1 METYKRILSYARP
14 LSLYWPPYLLLSILS
29 VIFGIA
35 NYALIGPVLSMLFEP
50 DKAASLSPLPDSS
63 FSLDYVEAWCNNL
76 LYGIVKGNGFLRG
89 LIFVCSALVAATL
102 LSNIC
107 RYLSQRILVN
117 MKTKLMFN
125 LRADLFKKIASLD
138 IGYFNNRRKG
148 DILSSI
154 SNDVSEV
161 QNTIA
166 GSFHIFFREPLLVIG
181 FLSAL
186 FFMSAKLT
194 LVSLIALPLSAIVI
208 SKITGRLRK
217 GAVETQTL
225 MGRILSH
232 FEEAIAGSRIIKAF
246 NAQQYV
252 GEQFQKDN
260 EAHRK
265 ISISVANR
273 QELASPVS
281 EFLGIT
287 VAAVVLLYGGWL
299 NYHGELGMSWSA
311 FVVYIGFYWRVLEPA
326 KAMASS
332 YAAIQKGL
340 VSAGR
345 IFDILD
351 AENDIKEC
359 ESPVVLDGFNDSIEF
374 KDVSFSYGA
383 EPVLSD
389 INLTIPKGKT
399 VAIVGP
405 SGAGKSTLADLI
417 PRFWD
422 TLSGDILIDGTNIK
436 KLSIASLRSVMG
448 IVTQEPILFND
459 SVYGNITFGMENVSA
474 DQVKEAATIANA
486 DEFISQMEKGYQ
498 TNIGDRGA
506 KLSGGQRQRLA
517 IARAVLK
524 NPPFLILDEATSSL
538 DTESERL
545 VQDALTKLMS
555 SRTCLIIAHRLSTI
569 RHADEIIVLQNGHI
583 AERGTHGELIQKGG
597 LYSHLCELQAFS

>member
-1 METYKRILSYARP
+1 METYKRILSYAKP
-14 LSLYWPPYLLLSILS
+14 LGRYWPPYLLLSVLS

-50 DKAASLSPLPDSS
+50 EKAASATAAPEGG
-63 FSLDYVEAWCNNL
+63 FSLEYVEQGINHL
-76 LYGIVKGNGFLRG
+76 LNGIVNGNGFLTG
-89 LIFVCSALVAATL
+89 LLLVCLALVVATL
-102 LSNIC
+102 LSNLC
-107 RYLSQRILVN
+107 RYLSQRILVS
-117 MKTKLMFN
+117 MKTRLLYN
-125 LRADLFKKIASLD
+125 LRSDLFHKISGLD
-138 IGYFNNRRKG
+138 IGFFNNRRKG

-181 FLSAL
+181 FLAAL
-186 FFMSAKLT
+186 FFMSPRLT
-194 LVSLIALPLSAIVI
+194 LVSLVALPLSAIVI
-208 SKITGRLRK
+208 SRITGRLRRD
-217 GAVETQTL
+217 AVETQTL
-225 MGRILSH
+225 MGKILSH
-232 FEEAIAGSRIIKAF
+232 FEEAISGSRIIKAF
-246 NAQQYV
+246 NAQKYV
-252 GEQFQKDN
+252 DSQFDKDN
-260 EAHRK
+260 EVHRRV
-265 ISISVANR
+265 SLAVSNR

-287 VAAVVLLYGGWL
+287 VAALVLLYGGWL
-299 NYHGELGMSWSA
+299 NYRGQLGMSWSA

-351 AENDIKEC
+351 AENCIKES
-359 ESPVVLDGFNDSIEF
+359 ERPLVLEGFNDAIEF
-374 KDVSFSYGA
+374 RNVSFAYGS

-422 TLSGDILIDGTNIK
+422 CGEGVILIDGHDIRS
-436 KLSIASLRSVMG
+436 LSIASLRSIMG

-459 SVYGNITFGMENVSA
+459 SIYGNITFGMEGVSQR
-474 DQVKEAATIANA
+474 QVEEAAAIANA
-486 DEFISQMEKGYQ
+486 DEFISRMEDGYR
-498 TNIGDRGA
+498 TNIGDRGS
-506 KLSGGQRQRLA
+506 KLSGGQRQRIA

-545 VQDALTKLMS
+545 VQDALTRLMTN
-555 SRTCLIIAHRLSTI
+555 RTCLVIAHRLSTI
-569 RHADEIIVLQNGHI
+569 RHADEIIVLQNGRI
-583 AERGTHGELIQKGG
+583 AERGTHEQLIKAGG
-597 LYSHLCELQAFS
+597 IYNHLCQLQAFS

>member
-1 METYKRILSYARP
+1 METYKRILSYAKP
-14 LSLYWPPYLLLSILS
+14 LGRYWPPYLLLSFLS

-50 DKAASLSPLPDSS
+50 EKAASATSAPEGS
-63 FSLDYVEAWCNNL
+63 FSLQYVEQAVNHCLN
-76 LYGIVKGNGFLRG
+76 GIVASNGFLTG
-89 LIFVCSALVAATL
+89 LLLVCLALVAATL

-107 RYLSQRILVN
+107 RYLSQRILVS
-117 MKTKLMFN
+117 MKTGLMYN
-125 LRADLFKKIASLD
+125 LRADLFQKISSLD
-138 IGYFNNRRKG
+138 LGYFNSRRKG

-181 FLSAL
+181 FLAAL
-186 FFMSAKLT
+186 FFMSPKLT
-194 LVSLIALPLSAIVI
+194 VVSLIALPLSAIVI
-208 SKITGRLRK
+208 SRITGRLRRD
-217 GAVETQTL
+217 AVETQTL

-232 FEEAIAGSRIIKAF
+232 FEEAISGSRIIKAF
-246 NAQQYV
+246 NAAKYV
-252 GEQFQKDN
+252 DSQFDKDN
-260 EAHRK
+260 EAHRR
-265 ISISVANR
+265 ISLAVSNR
-273 QELASPVS
+273 QVLASPVS

-287 VAAVVLLYGGWL
+287 VAAIVLLYGGWL
-299 NYHGELGMSWSA
+299 NYRGQLGMSWSA

-351 AENDIKEC
+351 AENDIKES
-359 ESPVVLDGFNDSIEF
+359 EKPVVLDGFSKAIEF
-374 KDVSFSYGA
+374 RGVSFSYGS
-383 EPVLSD
+383 EPVLED
-389 INLTIPKGKT
+389 IDLTIPKGRT

-422 TLSGDILIDGTNIK
+422 CVSGEILIDGHDIRT
-436 KLSIASLRSVMG
+436 LSIASLRSIMG

-459 SVYGNITFGMENVSA
+459 SIFGNITFGMEGVSSK
-474 DQVKEAATIANA
+474 QVEEAAAIANA
-486 DEFISQMEKGYQ
+486 DEFISRMEKGYQ

-506 KLSGGQRQRLA
+506 KLSGGQRQRIA

-555 SRTCLIIAHRLSTI
+555 NRTCLVIAHRLSTI
-569 RHADEIIVLQNGHI
+569 RHADEIIVLQKGRI
-583 AERGTHGELIQKGG
+583 AERGTHEQLIKAAG

>member
-1 METYKRILSYARP
+1 METYKRILSYAKP
-14 LSLYWPPYLLLSILS
+14 LGRYWPPYLLLSILS

-50 DKAASLSPLPDSS
+50 EKAASATSAPAGS
-63 FSLDYVEAWCNNL
+63 FSLQYVEQAVNHSLN
-76 LYGIVKGNGFLRG
+76 GIVASNGFLTG
-89 LIFVCSALVAATL
+89 LLLVCLALVAATL

-107 RYLSQRILVN
+107 RYLSQRILVS
-117 MKTKLMFN
+117 MKTSLMYS
-125 LRADLFKKIASLD
+125 LRADLFKKISSLD
-138 IGYFNNRRKG
+138 LGYFNNRRKG

-181 FLSAL
+181 FLAAL
-186 FFMSAKLT
+186 FFMSPRLT
-194 LVSLIALPLSAIVI
+194 VVSLVALPLSAIVI
-208 SKITGRLRK
+208 SRITGKLRRD
-217 GAVETQTL
+217 AVETQTL

-232 FEEAIAGSRIIKAF
+232 FEEAISGSRIIKAF
-246 NAQQYV
+246 NAEKYV
-252 GEQFQKDN
+252 DSQFDKDN
-260 EAHRK
+260 EAHRR
-265 ISISVANR
+265 ISLAVSNR

-287 VAAVVLLYGGWL
+287 VAAIVLLYGGWL
-299 NYHGELGMSWSA
+299 NYRGQLGMSWSA

-359 ESPVVLDGFNDSIEF
+359 ERPVILDGFSKAIEF
-374 KDVSFSYGA
+374 RGVSFSYGS
-383 EPVLSD
+383 EPVLED
-389 INLTIPKGKT
+389 IDLTIPKGRT

-422 TLSGDILIDGTNIK
+422 CADGEILIDGHDIRT
-436 KLSIASLRSVMG
+436 LSIASLRSIMG

-459 SVYGNITFGMENVSA
+459 SIYGNITFGMEGVSSK
-474 DQVKEAATIANA
+474 QVEQAAAIANA
-486 DEFISQMEKGYQ
+486 DGFISQMEKGYQ

-506 KLSGGQRQRLA
+506 KLSGGQRQRIA

-555 SRTCLIIAHRLSTI
+555 NRTCLVIAHRLSTI
-569 RHADEIIVLQNGHI
+569 RHADEIIVLQKGRI
-583 AERGTHGELIQKGG
+583 AERGTHEQLIKAAG

>member
-1 METYKRILSYARP
+1 METYKRILSYAKP
-14 LSLYWPPYLLLSILS
+14 LGKYWPPYLLLSILS
-29 VIFGIA
+29 VIFGVA

-50 DKAASLSPLPDSS
+50 DKAASATAGPEGS
-63 FSLDYVEAWCNNL
+63 FSLEYAEQAVNHI
-76 LYGIVKGNGFLRG
+76 LYGIIDGNGFLAG
-89 LIFVCSALVAATL
+89 LLSVCLALVAATL
-102 LSNIC
+102 LSNVC

-117 MKTKLMFN
+117 MKTRLMYG
-125 LRADLFKKIASLD
+125 LRADLFRKIASLD

-166 GSFHIFFREPLLVIG
+166 GSFHIFFREPLLVTG
-181 FLSAL
+181 FLAAL
-186 FFMSAKLT
+186 FFMSPRLT
-194 LVSLIALPLSAIVI
+194 IVSLVALPLSAVVI
-208 SKITGRLRK
+208 SKITGRLRRD
-217 GAVETQTL
+217 AVETQKL
-225 MGRILSH
+225 MGKILSH
-232 FEEAIAGSRIIKAF
+232 FEEAISGSRIIKAF
-246 NAQQYV
+246 NARKYV
-252 GEQFQKDN
+252 ESQFDKDN
-260 EAHRK
+260 EAHRRV
-265 ISISVANR
+265 SLAVSNR

-299 NYHGELGMSWSA
+299 NYRGQLGMSWSA

-326 KAMASS
+326 KAIATS

-351 AENDIKEC
+351 AENDIKENDK
-359 ESPVVLDGFNDSIEF
+359 PVVLDGFSNAIEF
-374 KDVSFSYGA
+374 RKVSFAYGR

-389 INLTIPKGKT
+389 IDLTIPKGKT
-399 VAIVGP
+399 IAIVGA

-422 TLSGDILIDGTNIK
+422 CCEGEILVDGKDIRS
-436 KLSIASLRSVMG
+436 LSIDSLRSIMG

-459 SVYGNITFGMENVSA
+459 SIYGNITFGLEGVSSK
-474 DQVKEAATIANA
+474 QVEEAAAIANA
-486 DEFISQMEKGYQ
+486 DEFISRMEKGYQ
-498 TNIGDRGA
+498 TNIGDRGS
-506 KLSGGQRQRLA
+506 KLSGGQRQRIA

-545 VQDALTKLMS
+545 VQDALTKLMTN
-555 SRTCLIIAHRLSTI
+555 RTCLVIAHRLSTI
-569 RHADEIIVLQNGHI
+569 RHADEIIVLQKGRI
-583 AERGTHGELIQKGG
+583 AERGTHDQLIKAGG
-597 LYSHLCELQAFS
+597 IYNHLCQLQAFS

>member
-1 METYKRILSYARP
+1 METYKRILSYAKP
-14 LSLYWPPYLLLSILS
+14 LGRYWPPYLLLSILS
-29 VIFGIA
+29 VVFGIA

-50 DKAASLSPLPDSS
+50 EKATAVTTRPEFS
-63 FSLDYVEAWCNNL
+63 FSLEYVENAL
-76 LYGIVKGNGFLRG
+76 GYVLGGIVGENGFLKG
-89 LIFVCSALVAATL
+89 LVAVCLALVAATL
-102 LSNIC
+102 LSNLC
-107 RYLSQRILVN
+107 RYLSQRILVS
-117 MKTKLMFN
+117 MKTRLMYN
-125 LRADLFKKIASLD
+125 LRSDLFRKIASLD
-138 IGYFNNRRKG
+138 LGWFNNRRKG

-181 FLSAL
+181 FLAAL
-186 FFMSAKLT
+186 FFMSPRLT
-194 LVSLIALPLSAIVI
+194 IVSLVALPLSAVVI
-208 SKITGRLRK
+208 SKITGRLRRD
-217 GAVETQTL
+217 AVETQTL

-232 FEEAIAGSRIIKAF
+232 FEEAISGSRIIKAF
-246 NAQQYV
+246 NARKYV
-252 GEQFQKDN
+252 EGQFDKDN
-260 EAHRK
+260 EAHRC
-265 ISISVANR
+265 ISLAVSNR

-287 VAAVVLLYGGWL
+287 VAAIVLLYGGWL
-299 NYHGELGMSWSA
+299 NYRGQLGMSWAA

-345 IFDILD
+345 IFEILD
-351 AENDIKEC
+351 AENDIKESA
-359 ESPVVLDGFNDSIEF
+359 EPVVLDGFSDSIEF
-374 KDVSFSYGA
+374 RDVSFAYGS
-383 EPVLSD
+383 EPVLQD

-422 TLSGDILIDGTNIK
+422 CAEGEILIDGHDIRS
-436 KLSIASLRSVMG
+436 LSIASLRSIMG

-459 SVYGNITFGMENVSA
+459 SVYGNITFGMEDVSQR
-474 DQVKEAATIANA
+474 QVEEAAAIANA
-486 DEFISQMEKGYQ
+486 DEFIAQMDKGYQ

-506 KLSGGQRQRLA
+506 KLSGGQRQRIA

-545 VQDALTKLMS
+545 VQDALTRLMTN
-555 SRTCLIIAHRLSTI
+555 RTCLVIAHRLSTI
-569 RHADEIIVLQNGHI
+569 RHADEIIVLQKGRI
-583 AERGTHGELIQKGG
+583 AERGTHDQLIKAGG
-597 LYSHLCELQAFS
+597 LYSHLCQLQAFS

>member
-14 LSLYWPPYLLLSILS
+14 LVRYWPPYLLLSVLS
-29 VIFGIA
+29 VVFGIA

-50 DKAASLSPLPDSS
+50 DKAATAVAAPEGS
-63 FSLDYVEAWCNNL
+63 FSLEYVESACNHL
-76 LYGIVKGNGFLRG
+76 LYGIINGSGFLKG
-89 LIFVCSALVAATL
+89 LVFVCLALVAATL

-107 RYLSQRILVN
+107 RYLSQRIIVS
-117 MKTKLMFN
+117 MKTRLMFN
-125 LRADLFKKIASLD
+125 LRSDIFRKIAGLD
-138 IGYFNNRRKG
+138 VGFFNSRRKG

-161 QNTIA
+161 QNSIA
-166 GSFHIFFREPLLVIG
+166 GSFHIFFREPLLVAG
-181 FLSAL
+181 FMAAL

-194 LVSLIALPLSAIVI
+194 LVSLIALPLSAIII
-208 SKITGRLRK
+208 SKITGRLRRDAK
-217 GAVETQTL
+217 ETQTL

-232 FEEAIAGSRIIKAF
+232 FEEAISGSRIIKAF
-246 NAQQYV
+246 NAQKYV
-252 GEQFQKDN
+252 ENHFQKDN
-260 EAHRK
+260 TAHKR
-265 ISISVANR
+265 ISLAVSNR
-273 QELASPVS
+273 QELASPMS
-281 EFLGIT
+281 EFLGIF
-287 VAAVVLLYGGWL
+287 VAALVLLYGGWL
-299 NYHGELGMSWSA
+299 NYRGELGMSWSA

-345 IFDILD
+345 IFEILD
-351 AENDIKEC
+351 AENDIKED
-359 ESPVVLDGFNDSIEF
+359 ERPAGLNGFTDCIEF
-374 KDVSFSYGA
+374 RNVSFSYGS
-383 EPVLSD
+383 EPVLRD

-422 TLSGDILIDGTNIK
+422 ACEGEILIDGRNIRS
-436 KLSIASLRSVMG
+436 LSLASLRSIMG

-459 SVYGNITFGMENVSA
+459 SIYGNVTFGMENVSVP
-474 DQVKEAATIANA
+474 QVKEAVAIANA
-486 DEFISQMEKGYQ
+486 DEFISQMKDGWD
-498 TNIGDRGA
+498 TNIGDRGS
-506 KLSGGQRQRLA
+506 KLSGGQRQRIA

-538 DTESERL
+538 DTESEKL

-555 SRTCLIIAHRLSTI
+555 NRTCLVIAHRLSTI
-569 RHADEIIVLQNGHI
+569 RHADEIIVLQGGRI
-583 AERGTHGELIQKGG
+583 AERGTHDQLIKAKG

>member
-1 METYKRILSYARP
+1 METYKRILSYAKP
-14 LSLYWPPYLLLSILS
+14 LGRYWPPYLLLSILS
-29 VIFGIA
+29 VIFGVA

-50 DKAASLSPLPDSS
+50 GKAASAATMPEFS
-63 FSLDYVEAWCNNL
+63 FSLEYVEGAFNHL
-76 LYGIVKGNGFLRG
+76 LSGIVNGNGFLRG
-89 LIFVCSALVAATL
+89 LVFVCLALVAATL

-107 RYLSQRILVN
+107 RYLSQRILVK
-117 MKTKLMFN
+117 MKTRLMYN
-125 LRADLFKKIASLD
+125 LRTDLFRKIAGLD
-138 IGYFNNRRKG
+138 VGYFNNRRKG

-166 GSFHIFFREPLLVIG
+166 GSFHIFFREPLLVAG
-181 FLSAL
+181 FLAAL
-186 FFMSAKLT
+186 FFMSPRLT

-208 SKITGRLRK
+208 SKITGRLRRD
-217 GAVETQTL
+217 AVETQTL

-232 FEEAIAGSRIIKAF
+232 FEEAISGSRIIKAF
-246 NAQQYV
+246 NAQKYV
-252 GEQFQKDN
+252 EGQFDKDN
-260 EAHRK
+260 EAHRR
-265 ISISVANR
+265 ISLAVSNR

-299 NYHGELGMSWSA
+299 NYRGQLGMSWST

-326 KAMASS
+326 KAMATS

-345 IFDILD
+345 IFEILD
-351 AENDIKEC
+351 AENSIKES
-359 ESPVVLDGFNDSIEF
+359 EKPVVLDGFNDSIEF
-374 KDVSFSYGA
+374 RKVSFSYGG
-383 EPVLSD
+383 EPVLED
-389 INLTIPKGKT
+389 IDLIIPKGRT

-422 TLSGDILIDGTNIK
+422 SCEGDILIDGRNIRS
-436 KLSIASLRSVMG
+436 LSIASLRSIMG

-459 SVYGNITFGMENVSA
+459 TVYGNITFGMEGVSQK
-474 DQVKEAATIANA
+474 QVEEAAAIANA
-486 DEFISQMEKGYQ
+486 DEFISRMDKEYM

-506 KLSGGQRQRLA
+506 KLSGGQRQRIA

-538 DTESERL
+538 DTESEKL
-545 VQDALTKLMS
+545 VQDALTRLMTN
-555 SRTCLIIAHRLSTI
+555 RTCLVIAHRLSTI
-569 RHADEIIVLQNGHI
+569 RHADEIIVLQKGRI
-583 AERGTHGELIQKGG
+583 AERGTHEELIKAKG

>member
-1 METYKRILSYARP
+1 METYKRILSYAKP
-14 LSLYWPPYLLLSILS
+14 LGKYWPPYLLLSILS
-29 VIFGIA
+29 VIFGVA

-50 DKAASLSPLPDSS
+50 DKAASATAGPEGS
-63 FSLDYVEAWCNNL
+63 FSLEYAEQAVNHI
-76 LYGIVKGNGFLRG
+76 LYGIIDGNGFLAG
-89 LIFVCSALVAATL
+89 LLSVCLALVAATL
-102 LSNIC
+102 LSNVC

-117 MKTKLMFN
+117 MKTRLMYG
-125 LRADLFKKIASLD
+125 LRADLFRKITSLD

-166 GSFHIFFREPLLVIG
+166 GSFHIFFREPLLVTG
-181 FLSAL
+181 FLAAL
-186 FFMSAKLT
+186 FFMSPRLT
-194 LVSLIALPLSAIVI
+194 IVSLVALPLSAVVI
-208 SKITGRLRK
+208 SKITGRLRRD
-217 GAVETQTL
+217 AVETQTL
-225 MGRILSH
+225 MGKILSH
-232 FEEAIAGSRIIKAF
+232 FEEAISGSRIIKAF
-246 NAQQYV
+246 NARKYV
-252 GEQFQKDN
+252 ESQFDKDN
-260 EAHRK
+260 EAHRRV
-265 ISISVANR
+265 SLAVSNR

-299 NYHGELGMSWSA
+299 NYRGQLGMSWSA

-326 KAMASS
+326 KAIATS

-351 AENDIKEC
+351 AENDIKENDK
-359 ESPVVLDGFNDSIEF
+359 PVVLDGFSNAIEF
-374 KDVSFSYGA
+374 RKVSFAYGR

-389 INLTIPKGKT
+389 IDLTIPKGKT
-399 VAIVGP
+399 IAIVGA

-422 TLSGDILIDGTNIK
+422 CCEGEILVDGKDIRS
-436 KLSIASLRSVMG
+436 LSIDSLRSIMG

-459 SVYGNITFGMENVSA
+459 SIYGNITFGLEGVSSK
-474 DQVKEAATIANA
+474 QVEEAAAIANA
-486 DEFISQMEKGYQ
+486 DEFISRMEKGYQ
-498 TNIGDRGA
+498 TNIGDRGS
-506 KLSGGQRQRLA
+506 KLSGGQRQRIA

-545 VQDALTKLMS
+545 VQDALTKLMTN
-555 SRTCLIIAHRLSTI
+555 RTCLVIAHRLSTI
-569 RHADEIIVLQNGHI
+569 RHADEIIVLQKGRI
-583 AERGTHGELIQKGG
+583 AERGTHDQLIKAGG
-597 LYSHLCELQAFS
+597 IYNHLCQLQAFS

>member
-1 METYKRILSYARP
+1 
-14 LSLYWPPYLLLSILS
+14 
-29 VIFGIA
+29 
-35 NYALIGPVLSMLFEP
+35 
-50 DKAASLSPLPDSS
+50 
-63 FSLDYVEAWCNNL
+63 
-76 LYGIVKGNGFLRG
+76 
-89 LIFVCSALVAATL
+89 
-102 LSNIC
+102 
-107 RYLSQRILVN
+107 
-117 MKTKLMFN
+117 MKTGLMYS
-125 LRADLFKKIASLD
+125 LRADLFKKISSLD
-138 IGYFNNRRKG
+138 LGYFNNRRKG

-181 FLSAL
+181 FLAAL
-186 FFMSAKLT
+186 FFMSPKLT
-194 LVSLIALPLSAIVI
+194 VVSLIALPLSAIVI
-208 SKITGRLRK
+208 SRITGRLRRD
-217 GAVETQTL
+217 AVETQTL

-232 FEEAIAGSRIIKAF
+232 FEEAISGSRIIKAF
-246 NAQQYV
+246 NAEKYV
-252 GEQFQKDN
+252 DSQFDKDN
-260 EAHRK
+260 EAHRR
-265 ISISVANR
+265 ISLAVSNR

-287 VAAVVLLYGGWL
+287 VAAIVLLYGGWL
-299 NYHGELGMSWSA
+299 NYRGQLGMSWSA
-311 FVVYIGFYWRVLEPA
+311 FVVYIGFYWMVLEPA

-351 AENDIKEC
+351 AENDIKES
-359 ESPVVLDGFNDSIEF
+359 EKPVVLDGFSKAIEF
-374 KDVSFSYGA
+374 RGVSFSYGS
-383 EPVLSD
+383 ELVLED
-389 INLTIPKGKT
+389 IDLTIPKGKT

-422 TLSGDILIDGTNIK
+422 CVSGEILVDGHDIRT
-436 KLSIASLRSVMG
+436 LSIASLRSIMG

-459 SVYGNITFGMENVSA
+459 SIYGNITFGMEGVSSK
-474 DQVKEAATIANA
+474 QVEQAAAIANA
-486 DEFISQMEKGYQ
+486 DGFISQMEKGYQ

-506 KLSGGQRQRLA
+506 KLSGGQRQRIA

-555 SRTCLIIAHRLSTI
+555 NRTCLVIAHRLSTI
-569 RHADEIIVLQNGHI
+569 RHADEIIVLQKGHI
-583 AERGTHGELIQKGG
+583 AERGTHEQLIKAAG

>member
-1 METYKRILSYARP
+1 METYKRILSYAKP
-14 LSLYWPPYLLLSILS
+14 LGKYWPPYLFLSILS
-29 VIFGIA
+29 VIFGVA

-50 DKAASLSPLPDSS
+50 DKAASAATGPEGS
-63 FSLDYVEAWCNNL
+63 FSLGYVEQAVNHL
-76 LYGIVKGNGFLRG
+76 LYGIIDGNGFLAG
-89 LIFVCSALVAATL
+89 LLLVCLALVAATL
-102 LSNIC
+102 LSNVC
-107 RYLSQRILVN
+107 RYLSQRILVS
-117 MKTKLMFN
+117 MKTRLMYG
-125 LRADLFKKIASLD
+125 LRADLFRKIASLD

-181 FLSAL
+181 FLAAL
-186 FFMSAKLT
+186 FFMSPRLT
-194 LVSLIALPLSAIVI
+194 IVSLVALPLSAIVI
-208 SKITGRLRK
+208 SKITGRLRRD
-217 GAVETQTL
+217 AVETQTL

-232 FEEAIAGSRIIKAF
+232 FEEAISGSRIIKAF
-246 NAQQYV
+246 NARKYV
-252 GEQFQKDN
+252 ESQFDKDN
-260 EAHRK
+260 EAHRR
-265 ISISVANR
+265 ISLAVSNR

-287 VAAVVLLYGGWL
+287 VAAIVLLYGGWL
-299 NYHGELGMSWSA
+299 NYRGQLGMSWSA

-326 KAMASS
+326 KAIATS

-351 AENDIKEC
+351 AENDIKES
-359 ESPVVLDGFNDSIEF
+359 EKPVELKEFGNAIEF
-374 KDVSFSYGA
+374 RNVSFSYGS
-383 EPVLSD
+383 EPVLSN

-399 VAIVGP
+399 IALVGP

-422 TLSGDILIDGTNIK
+422 CCEGQILVDGKDIRS
-436 KLSIASLRSVMG
+436 LSIASLRSIMG

-459 SVYGNITFGMENVSA
+459 SIYGNITFGLEGISNK
-474 DQVKEAATIANA
+474 QVEEAAAIANA
-486 DEFISQMEKGYQ
+486 DEFISRMEKGYQ

-506 KLSGGQRQRLA
+506 KLSGGQRQRIA

-545 VQDALTKLMS
+545 VQDALTKLMTN
-555 SRTCLIIAHRLSTI
+555 RTCLVIAHRLSTI
-569 RHADEIIVLQNGHI
+569 RHADEIIVLQKGRI
-583 AERGTHGELIQKGG
+583 AERGTHDQLIKAGG
-597 LYSHLCELQAFS
+597 IYNHLCQLQAFS